1 MVSIQLAAGCLVF
14 RLTDGFARNALL
26 ANQIQLFQ
34 TLCGFGSNSAQ
45 RAAKFLS
52 AFCSV
57 APLLLGAVQRIYGM
71 RLSML
76 VLVGCFVEAFCTAV
90 TGLTGAAPKWAQ
102 AVTPMLKSHE
112 MAIITTILGFYAL
125 GYGAVTS
132 AMPALTRK
140 SAPDGSLC
148 TGLMQAFVAVLTA
161 GAIFGISAAE
171 AAESSATGTAGTAGG
186 NATRS
191 ATRSTS
197 QERKELEAEHW
208 KLLDVSPADQMCG
221 STDVQSMPEA
231 LRPSCDETAVQR
243 CLDSCQN
250 GLGLEHLH
258 LDAMDAM
265 DAMDAEGFHSLLL
278 AAIRQPEGSCDLL
291 NRILRSWACCLLNR
305 HEGLAIKTAVT
316 MGNLEALE
324 ALVSLGGPSAVATA
338 TALPADNGQDASA
351 PALVE
356 RTEGLLCSCAA
367 KGDSA
372 SLALLLE
379 HLHDRR
385 TLEII
390 RKARAVAAQH
400 GHCDV
405 SQLLATHLVVE
416 LSYVGNSKYR
426 AGEYDSAIGCY
437 QEAIDLCEEHGGPGA
452 SRASPA
458 STSVASCHR
467 DNLVRLRYNLARAF
481 HRSDRWMQAREQA
494 TLVLQL
500 DSQYLNAYAL
510 RAQAA
515 MSALDWAAA
524 KEDWERLLERG
535 AGPHSSPEVLRA
547 WRRRQDECCRQLAQ
561 DHYETLG
568 LPPLAEPEEVRRA
581 YRDLARRWHPDKHQ
595 SRSLDLRGRAAQ
607 RFTRIRHAYEVLSDE
622 GLKQRYDTQL
632 QHEARPPASRGGLG
646 SHSKEPESDIEP
658 HWADHEQT
666 L

>member
-1 MVSIQLAAGCLVF
+1 M
-14 RLTDGFARNALL
+14 GFAERLHRLGLDLETEVSQAIEVASRSSRSEAQLL
-26 ANQIQLFQ
+26 QEEVEWLQSQLHAER
-34 TLCGFGSNSAQ
+34 AQ
-45 RAAKFLS
+45 SDARLKACSEVKEQLQDAEDRA
-52 AFCSV
+52 
-57 APLLLGAVQRIYGM
+57 R
-71 RLSML
+71 R
-76 VLVGCFVEAFCTAV
+76 
-90 TGLTGAAPKWAQ
+90 
-102 AVTPMLKSHE
+102 H
-112 MAIITTILGFYAL
+112 
-125 GYGAVTS
+125 
-132 AMPALTRK
+132 R
-140 SAPDGSLC
+140 
-148 TGLMQAFVAVLTA
+148 
-161 GAIFGISAAE
+161 E
-171 AAESSATGTAGTAGG
+171 AAEYWQAEFNIKEEQFCLLEAKLAAIALSEAEAESSAATGTAGTGA
-186 NATRS
+186 NATQATRS
-191 ATRSTS
+191 ACDP
-197 QERKELEAEHW
+197 QESKELEAEHW
-208 KLLDVSPADQMCG
+208 KLLDVSPAEMCG
-221 STDVQSMPEA
+221 STDVVPEA
-231 LRPSCDETAVQR
+231 LRPSLSDETAVQR
-243 CLDSCQN
+243 CLDVYQN
-250 GLGLEHLH
+250 GLGLE
-258 LDAMDAM
+258 LD
-265 DAMDAEGFHSLLL
+265 MDAEGFHSLLL
-278 AAIRQPEGSCDLL
+278 AAIRRPEGSCDLL

-338 TALPADNGQDASA
+338 TALPTADNGQDASA
-351 PALVE
+351 PEAVVPE

-390 RKARAVAAQH
+390 RKARAVASQH
-400 GHCDV
+400 GHRDV

-426 AGEYDSAIGCY
+426 AGEYDSAIRCY
-437 QEAIDLCEEHGGPGA
+437 QEAIDICEEHGGPGA
-452 SRASPA
+452 CASPA

-467 DNLVRLRYNLARAF
+467 DNLVGLRYNLARAF

-515 MSALDWAAA
+515 MSALDWSAA

-535 AGPHSSPEVLRA
+535 GPHSSEVLRA

-561 DHYETLG
+561 DHYEILG

-595 SRSLDLRGRAAQ
+595 SRSLDLRDRAAQ

-622 GLKQRYDTQL
+622 GLKQSYDVQL
-632 QHEARPPASRGGLG
+632 RHEARPMTSRGGLG
-646 SHSKEPESDIEP
+646 SHSKEPESDIER